1 MNLLFLDAVLE
12 AMNEDDLESTLDPEL
27 VSRFG
32 DRMGIYHLSQRVL
45 RETETFRDPY
55 RHRDL
60 EEVLPVA
67 SILKMLLRLLR
78 LWSRG
83 AANSLAFEINENVV
97 YLKRLPEAFAGF
109 RVLHLTDL
117 HLGSN
122 AELVPMLLRALD
134 GLEYDLC
141 IFTGDYSLGYSD
153 SPGLKP
159 LMQQLRQAI
168 NTDILAVLGNHDS
181 IFMVPW
187 MEDLGIRVLLNES
200 VTIDRASSS
209 LVIAGVVDYHRFR
222 LSNLEKALAGTEG
235 KLILLLNHSPE
246 QYRQAAYAGVD
257 LYLAGH
263 THGGQICLPNGFAPK
278 LNIECG
284 RQVGKGTW
292 QFKQM
297 QGYTSRGVG
306 TALVN
311 VRFNCP
317 PEIVI
322 HELRGGVPPQKAPV

>member
-1 MNLLFLDAVLE
+1 
-12 AMNEDDLESTLDPEL
+12 MNEHDLESALDPEL
-27 VSRFG
+27 VNRFK
-32 DRMGIYHLSQRVL
+32 DRIGLYHLSQRVL
-45 RETETFRDPY
+45 RETETFRDPF

-60 EEVLPVA
+60 EDFLPVDI
-67 SILKMLLRLLR
+67 ILEWLLRLLR
-78 LWSRG
+78 LKSRG
-83 AANSLAFEINENVV
+83 VANSLAFEITENVV
-97 YLKRLPEAFAGF
+97 YFERLPEAFTGF
-109 RVLHLTDL
+109 RLLHLTDL
-117 HLGSN
+117 HLGGN
-122 AELVPMLLRALD
+122 TALVPTLLLALD

-141 IFTGDYSLGYSD
+141 IFTGDYSLDYSD
-153 SPGLKP
+153 SPALKP
-159 LMQQLRQAI
+159 AMQQLRDAI
-168 NTDILAVLGNHDS
+168 STDILAVLGNHDS

-187 MEDLGIRVLLNES
+187 MEDMGIRVLLNES
-200 VTIDRASSS
+200 VSIKRASSS
-209 LVIAGVVDYHRFR
+209 IVISGVDDYHRFR
-222 LSNLEKALAGTEG
+222 LSNLEKALAGTAG
-235 KLILLLNHSPE
+235 KLVLLLNHSPE
-246 QYRQAAYAGVD
+246 QYRHAAYAGVD

-284 RQVGKGTW
+284 RQVGKGSW

-322 HELRGGVPPQKAPV
+322 HELRGGAPPSI

>member
-1 MNLLFLDAVLE
+1 MHH
-12 AMNEDDLESTLDPEL
+12 DDLESTLDPEL
-27 VSRFG
+27 VGRLG
-32 DRMGIYHLSQRVL
+32 HRMGLYHLSQRLL
-45 RETETFRDPY
+45 RETETFRDPF

-60 EEVLPVA
+60 EERLPVA
-67 SILKMLLRLLR
+67 AILEILLRLFR
-78 LWSRG
+78 LKSRG
-83 AANSLAFEINENVV
+83 EVNALAFEINENVV
-97 YLKRLPEAFAGF
+97 YLEGLPEAFSGF
-109 RVLHLTDL
+109 RLLHLTDL
-117 HLGSN
+117 HFGGN
-122 AELVPMLLRALD
+122 KALVPALLRVLG

-141 IFTGDYSLGYSD
+141 IFTGDYCLDYSD
-153 SPGLKP
+153 SPALKP
-159 LMQQLRQAI
+159 EMQQLRDAI
-168 NTDILAVLGNHDS
+168 STDILAVLGNHDS

-187 MEDLGIRVLLNES
+187 MEELGIRVLLNES
-200 VTIDRASSS
+200 VSIERASSS
-209 LVIAGVVDYHRFR
+209 IVISGVDDYHRFR
-222 LSNLEKALAGTEG
+222 LSNLEKALQGRAG
-235 KLILLLNHSPE
+235 KLVLLLNHSPE

-278 LNIECG
+278 MNIECG

-297 QGYTSRGVG
+297 QGYTSRGIG

-322 HELRGGVPPQKAPV
+322 HELRCGAPPQI